1 MIKKLL
7 LLINTLLALCA
18 ATQAQ
23 QTLQTD
29 LPLKYLVKQPAKKA
43 GRPPLLILLH
53 GYGSNEADLFE
64 LRNAFPQNYLV
75 IAPQAPVAIGKDAY
89 QWYSINSK
97 QDQVPEHLSA
107 STTRLKAFISAVARK
122 YNADPARTYVAGFSQ
137 GAVMSYEIAVRSPE
151 LITGI
156 GAWSGRLLMSS
167 RTAVSN
173 TAALHKL
180 RIFIGHGTRD
190 ERIPYQDAVSAN
202 AFLKTLK
209 LSPVFHTYNGMG
221 HEINEAELKDF
232 LQWLEDK

>member
-1 MIKKLL
+1 MMKKLL
-7 LLINTLLALCA
+7 VLIAGLLTLCVV
-18 ATQAQ
+18 TQAQ

-29 LPLKYLVKQPAKKA
+29 LSLKYLVQQPVKKG

-64 LRNAFPQNYLV
+64 LRNTFPQQYLV

-89 QWYSINSK
+89 QWYSLNSK
-97 QDQVPEHLSA
+97 PDQVPEHLQV
-107 STTRLKAFISAVARK
+107 STAKLKAFISGAIRK
-122 YNADPARTYVAGFSQ
+122 YNADPSRVYVAGFSQ
-137 GAVMSYEIAVRSPE
+137 GAVMSYEVALKSPE
-151 LITGI
+151 LVTGI
-156 GAWSGRLLMSS
+156 GAWSGRLHLSS
-167 RTAVSN
+167 RTAISN
-173 TAALHKL
+173 IAALLKL

-190 ERIPYQDAVSAN
+190 ERINYQDAVSAN

-209 LSPVFHTYNGMG
+209 LSPSFHTYNGMA